1 MKTAV
6 LFSLLLISELLIAGD
21 ADIGVGVR
29 LFQSRII
36 TGDLAKMEITI
47 RNQGPDDASGVRL
60 NVDVTQGL
68 FSDITTTA
76 SGPCQIS
83 VPDGQIRCQNV
94 GDFPVGSE
102 KIILVRVQLQQQDDP
117 DNLILNAEVSA
128 PENDPNPANNS
139 QRIVFQVNPLPSI
152 EDYAAGMLTNMPENR
167 KQRFARAARVLGA
180 YCSGDNLHNGLDGL
194 CDEILQQAE
203 LGDFEMLTRV
213 LSWMRPR
220 NVVHQARNSTKVVAS
235 QLSNIGQRMA
245 QLRAGTRGFSV
256 ANLNINTGTGSLPVA
271 MLGYL
276 SDQEDGAAESF
287 VSPWGFFINGNINT
301 GDFEYADEAGDG
313 FDFDS
318 DSITAGV
325 DYRFNNRV
333 VLGAALGYNQLDS
346 NTGAGIVMSSEGLSA
361 NVYGLFTPADGFYID
376 TRLSYAT
383 PEVKQVRLEEFV
395 LIDEFVD
402 VRAVGVTDSR
412 QFTAALSAGYN
423 WAKGAWAFSP
433 YLGVEY
439 VNNRLDQYTETGA
452 GGFNIFYAEQ
462 DFKATKYNVGFN
474 LSRAFST
481 ANGVWSPQFSFQHN
495 YEDQDNGIM
504 EMRLIGMP
512 VDELFNVETNFTE
525 SSFSQASIGLTWI
538 GANGK
543 MVYLRYSELFG
554 LDQFDQQTISF
565 GARFEF

>member
-6 LFSLLLISELLIAGD
+6 VLLLLLSSELLYAGD

-47 RNQGPDDASGVRL
+47 RNLGPDDATGVRL

-83 VPDGQIRCQNV
+83 VPNGQIRCQNI
-94 GDFPVGSE
+94 GDFPMGAE
-102 KIILVRVQLQQQDDP
+102 KTVLVRVQLQQQENP
-117 DNLILNAEVSA
+117 DNLVLNAEVLS
-128 PENDPNPANNS
+128 PENDPNPNNNS

-220 NVVHQARNSTKVVAS
+220 NVVHQARNSTKVVAA

-245 QLRAGTRGFSV
+245 QLRAGTGGFSV
-256 ANLNINTGTGSLPVA
+256 ADLTIDTGTGSLPVA

-276 SDQEDGAAESF
+276 NDQQTGQAESF
-287 VSPWGFFINGNINT
+287 VSPWGFFINGNLNS
-301 GDFEYADEAGDG
+301 GDFEYADEVNDG
-313 FDFDS
+313 FEYDS
-318 DSITAGV
+318 DSLTAGV
-325 DYRFNNRV
+325 DYRFSNRV

-346 NTGAGIVMSSEGLSA
+346 NAGAGIDMSSEGLSV
-361 NVYGLFTPADGFYID
+361 NLYGLFTPADAFYID

-383 PEVKQVRLEEFV
+383 PDVKQVRLEEFV
-395 LIDEFVD
+395 LIDEVVS
-402 VRAVGVTDSR
+402 VRAVGETNSR
-412 QFTAALSAGYN
+412 QFTAAVSAGYN
-423 WAKGAWAFSP
+423 WSKGSWNWSP
-433 YLGVEY
+433 YLGAEY
-439 VNNRLDQYTETGA
+439 VNNRLDQYTESGA
-452 GGFNIFYAEQ
+452 SGFNIFYAEQ
-462 DFKATKYNVGFN
+462 DFKSLKYNIGFN
-474 LSRAFST
+474 LSRAIST
-481 ANGVWSPQFSFQHN
+481 ANGVWSPQLSFQHN

-525 SSFSQASIGLTWI
+525 SSYSQASIGLTWI
-538 GANGK
+538 GGNGK
-543 MVYLRYSELFG
+543 MFYLRYSQIFG
-554 LDQFDQQTISF
+554 LDQFDQQTIGF